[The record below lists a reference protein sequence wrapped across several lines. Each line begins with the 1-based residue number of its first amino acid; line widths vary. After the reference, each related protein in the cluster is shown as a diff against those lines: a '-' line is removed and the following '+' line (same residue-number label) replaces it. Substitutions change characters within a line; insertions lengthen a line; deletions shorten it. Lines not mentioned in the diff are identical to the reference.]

1 MSGSKKKIGFIG
13 LGIMGKPMCRNVKKA
28 GYEVVVFNRSKE
40 SVREL
45 AAEGAIA
52 AASVAEV
59 ASQCEVIITMLPN
72 SPEVREVCLENGI
85 ADHAKAGTMV
95 IDMSS
100 IDPVQTKEIGAE
112 LAKYGVEMMDA
123 PVSGGEPGAI
133 AGTLSVMVGGTK
145 ENFDRY
151 YNLLMTMASSVVY
164 VGELG
169 SGNVAKLA
177 NQVIVAIN
185 IAAVSEAM
193 TLAVKNGAD
202 PKLVYE
208 AIRGGLAGSNVLDA
222 KIGKMLEHEFQP
234 GFRTELHIKDLTNA
248 LNAAHVTSTALPL
261 TSQVMEIM
269 QSLKAEGKEKED
281 HSAILRYYE
290 KISNTSLNSS
300 CFTER
305 P

>member
-1 MSGSKKKIGFIG
+1 MSDSKKKIGFIG

-59 ASQCEVIITMLPN
+59 ASQCKVIITMLPN

-145 ENFDRY
+145 ENFDWY
-151 YNLLMTMASSVVY
+151 YDLLMTMASSVVY
-164 VGELG
+164 VEMCIRDRPQGHHKAHRFSQGKHRPERYGHEVSASL
-169 SGNVAKLA
+169 SGRN
-177 NQVIVAIN
+177 
-185 IAAVSEAM
+185 
-193 TLAVKNGAD
+193 
-202 PKLVYE
+202 
-208 AIRGGLAGSNVLDA
+208 
-222 KIGKMLEHEFQP
+222 
-234 GFRTELHIKDLTNA
+234 
-248 LNAAHVTSTALPL
+248 
-261 TSQVMEIM
+261 
-269 QSLKAEGKEKED
+269 
-281 HSAILRYYE
+281 LRAYQ
-290 KISNTSLNSS
+290 
-300 CFTER
+300 
-305 P
+305 

>member
-1 MSGSKKKIGFIG
+1 MSDSKKKIGFIG

-123 PVSGGEPGAI
+123 PVSGE
-133 AGTLSVMVGGTK
+133 
-145 ENFDRY
+145 
-151 YNLLMTMASSVVY
+151 
-164 VGELG
+164 
-169 SGNVAKLA
+169 
-177 NQVIVAIN
+177 
-185 IAAVSEAM
+185 
-193 TLAVKNGAD
+193 
-202 PKLVYE
+202 
-208 AIRGGLAGSNVLDA
+208 
-222 KIGKMLEHEFQP
+222 IG
-234 GFRTELHIKDLTNA
+234 R
-248 LNAAHVTSTALPL
+248 AHV
-261 TSQVMEIM
+261 
-269 QSLKAEGKEKED
+269 
-281 HSAILRYYE
+281 
-290 KISNTSLNSS
+290 
-300 CFTER
+300 
-305 P
+305 